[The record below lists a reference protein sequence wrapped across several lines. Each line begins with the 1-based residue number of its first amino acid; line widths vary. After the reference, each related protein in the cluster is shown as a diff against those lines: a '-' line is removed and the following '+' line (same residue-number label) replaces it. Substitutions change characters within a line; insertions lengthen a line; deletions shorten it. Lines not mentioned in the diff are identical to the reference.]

1 MILHIN
7 LSVKPVPLATNHAT
21 VTAIDTG
28 QKGRKRMSL

>member
-21 VTAIDTG
+21 VTKTDTE